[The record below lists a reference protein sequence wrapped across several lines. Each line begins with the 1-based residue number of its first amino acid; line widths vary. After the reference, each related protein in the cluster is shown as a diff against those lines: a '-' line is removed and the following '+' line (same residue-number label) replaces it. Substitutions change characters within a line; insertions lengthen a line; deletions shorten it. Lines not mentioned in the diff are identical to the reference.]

1 MPETTNNLL
10 AAALWYADLGYPVF
24 PCAPGDNK
32 PITKH
37 GFHNATTD
45 PEQIER
51 WWAER
56 PNANIGIPT
65 QGLLA
70 LDVDG
75 RLFCESCADAYQ

>member
-37 GFHNATTD
+37 GF
-45 PEQIER
+45 
-51 WWAER
+51 
-56 PNANIGIPT
+56 IGY
-65 QGLLA
+65 LVLRRVARRLA
-70 LDVDG
+70 QMEEVTSG
-75 RLFCESCADAYQ
+75 T